1 MSINFLRVLPAV
13 ALSFV
18 AFSFS
23 GCAATGGIGGPLAS
37 ALGDI
42 TGFSTN
48 ISNWQSK
55 LGGMVDGTAL
65 GQLQEY
71 ASKAT
76 NLGDTVKSMTAGA
89 SKAMRDPLGAIGS
102 KLTDMGGINVD
113 QLKSLAPAAQM
124 DAVEGFTAN
133 AKGVGTLAQDFLKQ
147 FGG

>member
-13 ALSFV
+13 VLSFF
-18 AFSFS
+18 AFSS
-23 GCAATGGIGGPLAS
+23 CASTGGIGGPLAS

-48 ISNWQSK
+48 IADWQSK

-65 GQLQEY
+65 GQLKEY
-71 ASKAT
+71 ATKASS
-76 NLGDTVKSMTAGA
+76 LGETVKGMTAGA

-102 KLTDMGGINVD
+102 KLSEMGGVNVD

-124 DAVEGFTAN
+124 EAVEGFTGN